1 MVTAKHCMYVA
12 RVWCQRH
19 YPWRRWRICT
29 KSPRVGVRNN
39 RTEKLNLLN
48 TANTIKFSFM
58 SVCSEVAPD
67 KTFCQRRVGLKI
79 GVAAFFLSQFGDSR
93 GWRLILC
100 PFVRWQI
107 LLSDRHIGSILSPKN
122 WPVGSLWTAHC
133 SVKLEWTSQNVS
145 VTIFLPILLPD
156 QEFFVRVAKRVVHRI
171 YFVAVTRRIFC
182 SPTTCRLNTVTCLW
196 RVYIALVHDQ

>member
-29 KSPRVGVRNN
+29 KSPKVGVRNN

-122 WPVGSLWTAHC
+122 WPVGMNCALQCEAGVDFTKCFCHNLFTDFATGPRILC
-133 SVKLEWTSQNVS
+133 TCCKTRRSQNLLCRRY
-145 VTIFLPILLPD
+145 TAYFL
-156 QEFFVRVAKRVVHRI
+156 
-171 YFVAVTRRIFC
+171 
-182 SPTTCRLNTVTCLW
+182 
-196 RVYIALVHDQ
+196 